1 MANTVNLV
9 TKFQPLLDE
18 VYKNAAL
25 TGDLENSAVK
35 FDGSKTVKVLKLTV
49 PPLGSY
55 TRNTGYTAG
64 DVTADWESFT
74 LTQDRGTE
82 FSVDA
87 MDDEETLNM
96 TFGNASSEFIRRSVV
111 PQVDAYR
118 FAAMAGAAGISTTAA
133 AVLSTADAVVKAINA
148 AMVKMDED
156 EVTPEGRI
164 LYITPTLAGLIG
176 ELESYK
182 SKQVLARFG
191 KIIQVPQSRFYTKID
206 VDAAG
211 FKKNATDGKNIN
223 FLIVEPKAVF
233 AVAKHKKLRVFD
245 PDTNQKRDD
254 YLFQY
259 RLYHDMFVYPQKAAG
274 VYLHKSTT

>member
-1 MANTVNLV
+1 MANTINLV

-18 VYKNAAL
+18 VYQAASL
-25 TGDLENSAVK
+25 TTDLENSAVK

-49 PPLGSY
+49 PALGTY

-64 DVTADWESFT
+64 DVTADWEAFT
-74 LTQDRGTE
+74 LEQDRGTE

-118 FAAMAGAAGISTTAA
+118 FAKMAGAEGVGTASAAITTGEAA
-133 AVLSTADAVVKAINA
+133 IKAIGVGMTA
-148 AMVKMDED
+148 MDEA
-156 EVTPEGRI
+156 EVPAEGRI
-164 LYITPTLAGLIG
+164 LYITPTLKGLID
-176 ELESYK
+176 ELDSYK
-182 SKQVLARFG
+182 SKACLQRFA
-191 KIIQVPQSRFYTKID
+191 KIVIVPQSRFYSGVTID
-206 VDAAG
+206 DKG
-211 FKKNATDGKNIN
+211 FKKAEGAVNLN
-223 FLIVEPKAVF
+223 FEIVEPKAAF

-274 VYLHKSTT
+274 IYVHKSTT

>member
-1 MANTVNLV
+1 MANTINLV

-18 VYKNAAL
+18 VYKAASL

-35 FDGSKTVKVLKLTV
+35 FDGTKTVKVLKLTV
-49 PPLGSY
+49 PQLGTY

-64 DVTADWESFT
+64 DVVADWEAFT

-118 FAAMAGAAGISTTAA
+118 FAAMAKADGISAA
-133 AVLSTADAVVKAINA
+133 SAALSTGEAAIKAINA
-148 AMVKMDED
+148 AMTKMDED
-156 EVTPEGRI
+156 EVTAEGRI
-164 LYITPTLAGLIG
+164 LYITPTLKGLID
-176 ELESYK
+176 ELDSYK
-182 SKQVLARFG
+182 SKACMQRFS
-191 KIIQVPQSRFYTKID
+191 KIVIVPQSRFYTD
-206 VDAAG
+206 VTVDENG
-211 FKKNATDGKNIN
+211 FAKAEGGKNIN
-223 FLIVEPKAVF
+223 FMIVEPKAAF

-245 PDTNQKRDD
+245 PNTNQKRDD

-274 VYLHKSTT
+274 IYCHSAI

>member
-1 MANTVNLV
+1 MANTINLV

-18 VYKNAAL
+18 VYQAASL

-49 PPLGSY
+49 PPLGTY
-55 TRNTGYTAG
+55 TRNSGYTAG
-64 DVTADWESFT
+64 DVTADWEAFT

-118 FAAMAGAAGISTTAA
+118 FAAMAGATGVGTVAGAALTTGEAVIKAISTGMT
-133 AVLSTADAVVKAINA
+133 T
-148 AMVKMDED
+148 MDEA
-156 EVTPEGRI
+156 EVPAEGRI
-164 LYITPTLAGLIG
+164 LYITPTLKGLIDD
-176 ELESYK
+176 LDSYK
-182 SKQVLARFG
+182 SKACIERFA
-191 KIIQVPQSRFYTKID
+191 KVVIVPQSRFYTAVNITNNGFAKGT
-206 VDAAG
+206 DA
-211 FKKNATDGKNIN
+211 KNLN
-223 FLIVEPKAVF
+223 FLIVDPKAAF

-245 PDTNQKRDD
+245 PNTNQKRDD

-274 VYLHKSTT
+274 IYVHKSTT

>member
-1 MANTVNLV
+1 MANTINLV

-18 VYKNAAL
+18 VYQAASL
-25 TGDLENSAVK
+25 TTDLEGSAVK
-35 FDGSKTVKVLKLTV
+35 FDGSKTVKILKLTV
-49 PPLGSY
+49 PALGAY
-55 TRNTGYTAG
+55 TRNSGYTAG

-118 FAAMAGAAGISTTAA
+118 FSKIAQAEDIGSASANITTGDAAI
-133 AVLSTADAVVKAINA
+133 KAINA
-148 AMVKMDED
+148 AMSSMDES

-164 LYITPTLAGLIG
+164 LYITPTLKNLIDD
-176 ELESYK
+176 LETYK
-182 SKQVLARFG
+182 SKKCLERFS
-191 KIIQVPQSRFYTKID
+191 KIVVVPQGRFYSNVTID
-206 VDAAG
+206 DNGFRKAA
-211 FKKNATDGKNIN
+211 DGVNLN
-223 FLIVEPKAVF
+223 FVVIDPKAVF
-233 AVAKHKKLRVFD
+233 AVAKHKKMRVFD

-259 RLYHDMFVYPQKAAG
+259 RLYHDMFTYPQKAAG
-274 VYLHKSTT
+274 IYVHKSTI

>member
-1 MANTVNLV
+1 MANTINLV

-64 DVTADWESFT
+64 DVTADWEPFT

-87 MDDEETLNM
+87 MDDEETLSM

-118 FAAMAGAAGISTTAA
+118 FAAMAGANGISTTTGAA
-133 AVLSTADAVVKAINA
+133 LTTADAAVKAINA

-182 SKQVLARFG
+182 SKQVMTRFA
-191 KIIQVPQSRFYTKID
+191 KVIQVPQSRFYTEID
-206 VDAAG
+206 IDDTG
-211 FKKNATDGKNIN
+211 FKKNETSGKNIN
-223 FLIVEPKAVF
+223 FMIVDPKAVF

>member
-1 MANTVNLV
+1 MANTINLV

-18 VYKNAAL
+18 VYKAASL
-25 TGDLENSAVK
+25 TTDLENSAVK

-49 PPLGSY
+49 PPLGTY
-55 TRNTGYTAG
+55 TRNSGYTAG
-64 DVTADWESFT
+64 DVTADWEAFT

-118 FAAMAGAAGISTTAA
+118 FAAMASAEGIGSASAAITTGDAA
-133 AVLSTADAVVKAINA
+133 VKAILA
-148 AMVKMDED
+148 GMTAMDEA
-156 EVTPEGRI
+156 EVPAEGRI
-164 LYITPTLAGLIG
+164 LYITPTLKGLIDD
-176 ELESYK
+176 LETYK
-182 SKQVLARFG
+182 SKACMQRFA
-191 KIIQVPQSRFYTKID
+191 KIVIVPQSRFYSAVTISDNGFTKAEGA
-206 VDAAG
+206 V
-211 FKKNATDGKNIN
+211 NLN
-223 FLIVEPKAVF
+223 FEIVEPKAAF

-274 VYLHKSTT
+274 IYAHKSTT

>member
-1 MANTVNLV
+1 MANTINLV

-18 VYKNAAL
+18 VYKNASL
-25 TGDLENSAVK
+25 TTDLENSAVK

-49 PPLGSY
+49 PPLGTY

-64 DVTADWESFT
+64 DVTADWEAFT

-87 MDDEETLNM
+87 MDDEETLSM

-118 FAAMAGAAGISTTAA
+118 FAAMAGAEGISTVAGAA
-133 AVLSTADAVVKAINA
+133 LTTADAVIKAINA
-148 AMVKMDED
+148 GMVKMDED

-182 SKQVLARFG
+182 SKQVMSRFA
-191 KIIQVPQSRFYTKID
+191 KIVQVPQTRFYTAVTIND
-206 VDAAG
+206 NG
-211 FKKNATDGKNIN
+211 FAKTAETGKNIN
-223 FLIVEPKAVF
+223 FMIVEPKAAF

-274 VYLHKSTT
+274 IYLHKSTT

>member
-1 MANTVNLV
+1 MANTINLV

-18 VYKNAAL
+18 VYKAAAL

-35 FDGSKTVKVLKLTV
+35 FDGSKTVKVLKLSV

-55 TRNTGYTAG
+55 TRNSGYTAG

-118 FAAMAGAAGISTTAA
+118 FAAMAKAEGVTEASAAITTGDAA
-133 AVLSTADAVVKAINA
+133 IKAINV
-148 AMVKMDED
+148 AMTTMDEA
-156 EVTPEGRI
+156 EVPTEGRI
-164 LYITPTLAGLIG
+164 LYITPTLKRLID
-176 ELESYK
+176 ELDNYK
-182 SKQVLARFG
+182 SKKCFEDISKVV
-191 KIIQVPQSRFYTKID
+191 IVPQTRFYSDVTID
-206 VDAAG
+206 NNGFAKGADA
-211 FKKNATDGKNIN
+211 KNLN
-223 FLIVEPKAVF
+223 FILLDPKAAF

-274 VYLHKSTT
+274 IYVHKSTT